1 MHLIYSCAIELK
13 NPKTATLLACA
24 LLMLNTDLHNP
35 KVKQK
40 MTKQQFY
47 GIFKNAE
54 DPPSKT
60 YLGNL
65 YDSIKKQELRLSGSD
80 MFYDNELI
88 RNPLRRKKFHTRDS
102 INALL
107 DGTFTYS
114 HVVVIK
120 NQRTHFLLRDTKL
133 ASDIEKSLLE
143 CAKHADFYVVTF
155 SLLDE
160 KTFDFAKLIIN
171 HIIHI
176 AKDFSHSGKKIYEDI
191 RKKILLVGTKS
202 DDIKNRIISHTKATQ
217 VSLEFGISYME
228 CSAVEYKNVRE
239 LFWRAFKDLIPSD
252 EKGNAVEPDLQRRKP
267 SVYI

>member
-1 MHLIYSCAIELK
+1 
-13 NPKTATLLACA
+13 
-24 LLMLNTDLHNP
+24 MLNTDLHNP

-40 MTKQQFY
+40 MTKQQFF
-47 GIFKNAE
+47 GIFKNAQ

-80 MFYDNELI
+80 MFYSHDVV
-88 RNPLRRKKFHTRDS
+88 PSAVRRKKLITRES
-102 INALL
+102 ITALL
-107 DGTFTYS
+107 DATYTYS
-114 HVVVIK
+114 HVTLMR
-120 NQRTHFLLRDTKL
+120 NQRVHFLFRDTKL

-143 CAKHADFYVVTF
+143 CAKHADFYIVTF

-176 AKDFSHSGKKIYEDI
+176 AKDFSYSGKKIYEDI
-191 RKKILLVGTKS
+191 RKKILLVGTKC
-202 DDIKNRIISHTKATQ
+202 DDVKNRAISHTKATQ
-217 VSLEFGISYME
+217 VSLEFGITYME
-228 CSAVEYKNVRE
+228 CSAVENKNVKE
-239 LFWRAFKDLIPSD
+239 VFWRAFEDLNPSD
-252 EKGNAVEPDLQRRKP
+252 EKKDPTIDIETPRRKP